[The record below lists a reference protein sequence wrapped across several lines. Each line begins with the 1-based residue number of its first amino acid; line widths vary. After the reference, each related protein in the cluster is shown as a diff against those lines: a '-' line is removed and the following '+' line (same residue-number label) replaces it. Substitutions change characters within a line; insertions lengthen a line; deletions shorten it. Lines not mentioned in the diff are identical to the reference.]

1 MAKIK
6 YILRNEWKEGYN
18 MGRDRKF
25 NEVDLFLCTKKLI
38 IETGY
43 EGFTI
48 GQLAS
53 QLDISR
59 AAIYKYYQN
68 KDELL
73 LDFMLDEMNHTLKSF
88 SSIPEELPFLEKIDL
103 LLQKIFK
110 YKDLHSILGIQEG
123 ISTKNAPHL
132 EAKKNQLSLMHRE
145 LYQPLMHLVQQGKSE
160 GYMDMDMPNELL
172 LGFIFQSI
180 AIPNHSGMDTEE
192 LFNYTKKLILNGIL
206 KKK

>member
-1 MAKIK
+1 
-6 YILRNEWKEGYN
+6 

-73 LDFMLDEMNHTLKSF
+73 LDFMLDEMNHTLTSF

-103 LLQKIFK
+103 LLQKIFM

-192 LFNYTKKLILNGIL
+192 VFNYTKKLILNGIL

>member
-1 MAKIK
+1 
-6 YILRNEWKEGYN
+6 

-53 QLDISR
+53 QLEISR

-73 LDFMLDEMNHTLKSF
+73 LDFMLDEMNHTLTSF

-180 AIPNHSGMDTEE
+180 AIPNHSGMDAEE
-192 LFNYTKKLILNGIL
+192 VFNYTKKLIFNGIL